1 MEQTNEMNDEAV
13 SPVIATILM
22 VAITVVLAGV
32 LYVWAS
38 GLADQD
44 ADFSLLNYNVA
55 DVRDSALSDNVNDAL
70 VALTWVNGA
79 SPDGGALWRDMKV
92 ILIDANQNELECEEN
107 ADNTNYNADGTAA
120 AEADQKSP
128 DTKCIIEEKTK
139 AGDGIWSP
147 EETIWIRENG
157 VDVGGCTGDNGGQNC
172 AVSVK
177 VVATSAD
184 GKVTVVGGSSKSVT
198 ISPN

>member
-55 DVRDSALSDNVNDAL
+55 DVKGNALSEKTNDAL

-79 SPDGGALWRDMKV
+79 SPDGGALWSDLKV
-92 ILIDANQNELECEEN
+92 ILIDAQQNELECEEDS
-107 ADNTNYNADGTAA
+107 AKANYDAA
-120 AEADQKSP
+120 GASVPGASDFNCMVVQ
-128 DTKCIIEEKTK
+128 KTK
-139 AGDGIWSP
+139 DDGYWSP
-147 EETIWIRENG
+147 EETVWVQENG
-157 VDVGGCTGDNGGQNC
+157 LDVGGCEGDNGGQNC
-172 AVSVK
+172 AVAVK
-177 VVATSAD
+177 VVATSPD
-184 GKVTVVGGSSKSVT
+184 GKVTVVGGAAKEITV
-198 ISPN
+198 SPN

>member
-1 MEQTNEMNDEAV
+1 MEQTNEINDEAV

-55 DVRDSALSDNVNDAL
+55 DVKGNSLSDKTNDAL
-70 VALTWVNGA
+70 ISLTWVNGA
-79 SPDGGALWRDMKV
+79 SPDGGALWSDLKI
-92 ILIDANQNELECEEN
+92 ILIDGNQNELECEE
-107 ADNTNYNADGTAA
+107 DSSQTNYETDGSAKTTPLS
-120 AEADQKSP
+120 ELNCMVVQ
-128 DTKCIIEEKTK
+128 KTK
-139 AGDGIWSP
+139 DDGYWSP
-147 EETIWIRENG
+147 EETVWVQENG
-157 VDVGGCTGDNGGQNC
+157 LDVGGCAEADQNC

-177 VVATSAD
+177 VVATSPD
-184 GKVTVVGGSSKSVT
+184 GKVTVVGGAAKDVT

>member
-55 DVRDSALSDNVNDAL
+55 DVKGNALSEKTNDAL

-79 SPDGGALWRDMKV
+79 SPDGGALWSDIKV
-92 ILIDANQNELECEEN
+92 ILIDANQNENTCEEN
-107 ADNTNYNADGTAA
+107 AENTNYKEDGTAKDTPA
-120 AEADQKSP
+120 SP
-128 DTKCIIEEKTK
+128 DTKCIIEEKTTS
-139 AGDGIWSP
+139 GDGVWSP
-147 EETIWIRENG
+147 EETIWVRENG
-157 VDVGGCTGDNGGQNC
+157 VDVGGCEGTNNNQNC

-184 GKVTVVGGSSKSVT
+184 GKVTVVSGAAKDVT
-198 ISPN
+198 VSPN

>member
-55 DVRDSALSDNVNDAL
+55 DVKSHQLTDRLDDAL
-70 VALTWVNGA
+70 VGLTWVNGA
-79 SPDGGALWRDMKV
+79 SPDGGALWSDMKV
-92 ILIDANQNELECEEN
+92 ILIDAQQNELECAEKE
-107 ADNTNYNADGTAA
+107 ADSNVEADGTAKEPA
-120 AEADQKSP
+120 PAP
-128 DTKCIIEEKTK
+128 DSKCIIEEKTS
-139 AGDGIWSP
+139 ADGSWTP
-147 EETIWIRENG
+147 EETVWIRENG
-157 VDVGGCTGDNGGQNC
+157 QNVGGCDDHDLNC
-172 AVSVK
+172 EVSVK
-177 VVATSAD
+177 VVATSPD
-184 GKVTVVGGSSKSVT
+184 GKVTVVGGGAREVT

>member
-55 DVRDSALSDNVNDAL
+55 DVKQSALSDRVDDAL
-70 VALTWVNGA
+70 VGLTWVNGA
-79 SPDGGALWRDMKV
+79 SPDGGALWSDMKV
-92 ILIDANQNELECEEN
+92 ILIDSLQNELECEE
-107 ADNTNYNADGTAA
+107 DFSQKNYDAAGAATANPS
-120 AEADQKSP
+120 EF
-128 DTKCIIEEKTK
+128 KCILEQKTK
-139 AGDGIWSP
+139 DDGYWQP
-147 EETIWIRENG
+147 EETVWVRENG
-157 VDVGGCTGDNGGQNC
+157 LDVGGCEGTNGGQNC
-172 AVSVK
+172 AVAVK

-184 GKVTVVGGSSKSVT
+184 GKVTVVGGAAKEITV
-198 ISPN
+198 SPN

>member
-55 DVRDSALSDNVNDAL
+55 DVKGNALSDRTDDAL

-79 SPDGGALWRDMKV
+79 SPASPGALWSDLKV
-92 ILIDANQNELECEEN
+92 ILIDAQQNELECEEDS
-107 ADNTNYNADGTAA
+107 AKANYDAA
-120 AEADQKSP
+120 GASVPGASDFNCMVVQ
-128 DTKCIIEEKTK
+128 KTK
-139 AGDGIWSP
+139 DDGYWSP
-147 EETIWIRENG
+147 EETVWVQENG
-157 VDVGGCTGDNGGQNC
+157 LDVGGCEGDNQGQNC
-172 AVSVK
+172 AVAVK
-177 VVATSAD
+177 VVATSPD
-184 GKVTVVGGSSKSVT
+184 GKVTVVGGAAKEITV
-198 ISPN
+198 SPN